1 MQDFVKLFQT
11 QWQNFI
17 FSFHFYKL
25 RPANLLATLSNENFM
40 KKLTKKFIKSKVIQA
55 PKENSQSFY
64 KLDVSLKNQKSDQ
77 ELFIGHA
84 TIQNLTELLIE
95 DIGQLKCNHF
105 YDALWRFYE
114 TAYNYCKKWFLL
126 DNPYLKHCQFINVE
140 DRNKRTFD
148 DVIEMKNLYG
158 LVLENPIQPDFL
170 EWDFEVSVNEKVRYS
185 KWHMETRNSLREK
198 SRSTLLYRYNLCFH
212 TEANVPTWQ
221 DCFIC
226 TYSSL

>member
-40 KKLTKKFIKSKVIQA
+40 KKLTKFIKSKVIQA

-158 LVLENPIQPDFL
+158 LVLENTIQLHLL
-170 EWDFEVSVNEKVRYS
+170 ENEILKYWSMR
-185 KWHMETRNSLREK
+185 K
-198 SRSTLLYRYNLCFH
+198 
-212 TEANVPTWQ
+212 
-221 DCFIC
+221 
-226 TYSSL
+226 

>member
-1 MQDFVKLFQT
+1 
-11 QWQNFI
+11 
-17 FSFHFYKL
+17 
-25 RPANLLATLSNENFM
+25 M
-40 KKLTKKFIKSKVIQA
+40 KKLPKKFIKSKVIQA

-77 ELFIGHA
+77 ELFIGYA
-84 TIQNLTELLIE
+84 TIQNLAELLIE
-95 DIGQLKCNHF
+95 DIGKLKCNRF

-158 LVLENPIQPDFL
+158 LVLENTIQFHLL
-170 EWDFEVSVNEKVRYS
+170 ENEILKY
-185 KWHMETRNSLREK
+185 WSLRKKDIPSDIRK
-198 SRSTLLYRYNLCFH
+198 SATVYKKNTVTYHRMAITRAYLLK
-212 TEANVPTWQ
+212 PTPLF
-221 DCFIC
+221 CKIALLVL
-226 TYSSL
+226 TTP